1 MKGSETV
8 KLILKLMAIIG
19 IIWGLGWILYENT
32 FLSNHFTT
40 SNYQNMLLV
49 IMSATWLILLLSNVG
64 KEPKTNCQPIIRLCT
79 ENPTHAHNKRK
90 TQTTKKPSPT
100 KKQSIV
106 KEILAKYETQEDS
119 S

>member
-32 FLSNHFTT
+32 FLSSHFTA

-64 KEPKTNCQPIIRLCT
+64 KEPKRQPIIRLCNET
-79 ENPTHAHNKRK
+79 PTPAHNKRK
-90 TQTTKKPSPT
+90 KQNTKKPAPT
-100 KKQSIV
+100 KKQSLV
-106 KEILAKYETQEDS
+106 KEIISKYETHEDS